1 METLYYSGNYHY
13 ADAYRVLDI
22 VNQERGK
29 EGLAPLA
36 MDESLLESAMLRAV
50 ETCLDFSHTRPTGQD
65 CFTANAKASG
75 ENIAAG
81 STSATGAM
89 NQWMNS
95 AGHRTNI
102 LNENYQYLGV
112 GAAENGVLY
121 WSQMFMSS
129 PKLSGAYIP
138 TKQGVTGDADY
149 DGEVGIN
156 DAYLTLRAYSV
167 VSAGASLPM
176 NDLQKSN
183 CDIDHDNTISLQDA
197 LRILTYYSYTSAG
210 KTVSWSSI
218 S

>member
-1 METLYYSGNYHY
+1 MMHIGCM
-13 ADAYRVLDI
+13 DI

-95 AGHRTNI
+95 AGHRANI
-102 LNENYQYLGV
+102 
-112 GAAENGVLY
+112 
-121 WSQMFMSS
+121 MSS
-129 PKLSGAYIP
+129 GYKTSVLA
-138 TKQGVTGDADY
+138 AL
-149 DGEVGIN
+149 N
-156 DAYLTLRAYSV
+156 RAV
-167 VSAGASLPM
+167 QNFGFRCLA
-176 NDLQKSN
+176 QKKRLLFQN
-183 CDIDHDNTISLQDA
+183 RQI
-197 LRILTYYSYTSAG
+197 RR
-210 KTVSWSSI
+210 
-218 S
+218 